1 MSAEVLVFSKGG
13 SIVSIPEKR
22 SSRSLKSRPIPHSE
36 KTTYQDLARVVTWC
50 GAEDYFRI
58 ADNPLPIR
66 PNQLKMLVFIED
78 L

>member
-1 MSAEVLVFSKGG
+1 MPNKARLGRNSDDPARK
-13 SIVSIPEKR
+13 K
-22 SSRSLKSRPIPHSE
+22 PHSD